1 MTDWEGIVR
10 SHGRAVWRTAWR
22 VLADAAD
29 ADDCMQEAFVD
40 AVELS
45 RREPVRDWGRLL
57 TRLATSRA
65 LDRLRRRI
73 REANRRN
80 GRGGGNHAGG
90 NGTSGATIHE
100 THELDALP
108 GRSDD
113 PADALEGRELHER
126 LRLSLAKLSPQQAET
141 FYLR

>member
-1 MTDWEGIVR
+1 MTDWEAIGR
-10 SHGRAVWRTAWR
+10 GHGRGVWRTAWR

-57 TRLATSRA
+57 TRLAPSRA

-80 GRGGGNHAGG
+80 GRGAGNS
-90 NGTSGATIHE
+90 GTSQVHE
-100 THELDALP
+100 THELDTLP

-113 PADALEGRELHER
+113 PGD
-126 LRLSLAKLSPQQAET
+126 
-141 FYLR
+141 